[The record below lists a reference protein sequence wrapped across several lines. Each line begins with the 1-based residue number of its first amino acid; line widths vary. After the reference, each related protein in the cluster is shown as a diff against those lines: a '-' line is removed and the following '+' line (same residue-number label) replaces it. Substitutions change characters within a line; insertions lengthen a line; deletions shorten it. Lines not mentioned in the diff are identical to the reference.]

1 MRRNEKYFKQST
13 QERQQSKFS
22 NTFKLKKVREI
33 EQGKTTVSDVCQA
46 YEVTHTSVYKW
57 IKKYGSMSKPERT
70 IVESKSDTTKILAL
84 QKRIAELERLLG
96 QKQIEIEFMDKM
108 IELAEQTYGVDI
120 KKNSGKKR

>member
-1 MRRNEKYFKQST
+1 M
-13 QERQQSKFS
+13 
-22 NTFKLKKVREI
+22 
-33 EQGKTTVSDVCQA
+33 
-46 YEVTHTSVYKW
+46 
-57 IKKYGSMSKPERT
+57 
-70 IVESKSDTTKILAL
+70 ESKSDTTKILAL